1 MGEVCALVG
10 GDSSPARFNPAY
22 FEQLFR
28 IEDHHFWFK
37 TRNEI
42 LSRVV
47 AQLALSFP
55 AEYKV
60 LEIGCGNGNVL
71 RFLQKACPGQ
81 LVVGMD
87 AFDQGL
93 RLALRRDCRRVVQ
106 ADARR
111 HPFRSQF
118 DLVGLFDVLE
128 HVPEDERLL
137 RDILEMLRPE
147 GVLLITV
154 PARKS
159 LWSYFDEAS
168 GHCRR
173 YELDE
178 LHRKLEACG
187 YTVEYLTPYM
197 LTLMPLMWCGRR
209 IAGLARIFRRDHSAS
224 DLAARE
230 LRLTP
235 IANGLLQFCLSNE
248 IPRVVE
254 RRGLPFGTSLLAVAR
269 KLSSGR
275 KSPAPIPSSALT
287 A

>member
-1 MGEVCALVG
+1 VCAVNAG
-10 GDSSPARFNPAY
+10 ESSKARYNPAY
-22 FEQLFR
+22 FDQLFH
-28 IEDHHFWFK
+28 IEDRHFWFH
-37 TRNEI
+37 TRNRI
-42 LSRVV
+42 LSAVV
-47 AQLALSFP
+47 AQIAASFP
-55 AEYKV
+55 AACKV

-71 RFLQKACPGQ
+71 RHLHQTCPGH

-87 AFDQGL
+87 AFAEGL
-93 RLALRRDCRRVVQ
+93 HLARGRNCPRLVLG
-106 ADARR
+106 DANR

-128 HVPEDERLL
+128 HVPEDDRLL
-137 RDILEMLRPE
+137 QQIRGLLRPA

-178 LHRKLEACG
+178 LRRKLEQAG
-187 YTVEYLTPYM
+187 YQVEYLTPYM
-197 LTLMPLMWCGRR
+197 LTLLPLIWFGRR
-209 IAGLARIFRRDHSAS
+209 MASLTRGLRS
-224 DLAARE
+224 DSSPTEMTLRE

-235 IANGLLQFCLSNE
+235 GINGLLRFCLARE
-248 IPRVVE
+248 IPRIVA

-269 KLSSGR
+269 NSGTMEDQ
-275 KSPAPIPSSALT
+275 PV
-287 A
+287 